1 METAVLILVI
11 PNSVLQLFDDDDRR
25 FPGSV
30 EFHFRV
36 RPRCLLLPTADI
48 SLDGGKAAWDFRQF
62 LFQALCVTE
71 QVARERGEVAVR
83 DGAKNLLQTDD
94 IEIVR
99 GTDSADE
106 MERADAKDVVANFE
120 ENVA

>member
-1 METAVLILVI
+1 METAVLVLIV

-30 EFHFRV
+30 EFHLSV

-48 SLDGGKAAWDFRQF
+48 GLDGGKAAWDFRQF
-62 LFQALCVTE
+62 LFKALCVTE

-83 DGAKNLLQTDD
+83 DGAKNLFQTDD
-94 IEIVR
+94 VEIVR
-99 GTDSADE
+99 GTDAADE